1 MGPISKQ
8 KIPFPFFTDHS
19 TNLMHL
25 NRLFFASLALATLLL
40 GGCSKQEAAAP
51 ASASASKREVTVQAV
66 AAESKGFTVG
76 AMMSANVA
84 YVFFDPQCPHCGH
97 LWQASTP
104 LHKKVKFVWI
114 PVAWINGSS
123 LTQGAALLT
132 SGNPAALMSEHEAS
146 LLAGQG
152 GIAASANVSSDV
164 EQSIKANTKLL
175 NSLGAESV
183 PFIVVKNAVTG
194 QTITKDGA
202 LTTAALAELIG
213 VDPS

>member
-1 MGPISKQ
+1 M
-8 KIPFPFFTDHS
+8 T
-19 TNLMHL
+19 TMHL
-25 NRLFFASLALATLLL
+25 NRLFFVSIAIITLLL
-40 GGCSKQEAAAP
+40 GGCSKQETTGAGP
-51 ASASASKREVTVQAV
+51 AGKREVTVQAV
-66 AAESKGFTVG
+66 AAEAKGFTVG
-76 AMMSANVA
+76 ALMSAHTV

-114 PVAWINGSS
+114 PVAWINASS
-123 LTQGAALLT
+123 LTQGAALMAAA
-132 SGNPAALMSEHEAS
+132 NPAALMTEHEAS

-152 GIAASANVSSDV
+152 GIAASSSVPSEV

-194 QTITKDGA
+194 QTIAKDGA
-202 LTTAALAELIG
+202 LTTAALAEMIG